1 VATLVRDPE
10 PIELQQLRERR
21 EQLGLDR
28 HDEVWEGV
36 LHITP
41 PPTTEHQ
48 YVLQQLSEV
57 LGPLARSAGLVPL
70 VQVFAVGEGRDEY
83 RAPDGGLHRSQ
94 PHGVWQSTAALVI
107 EVVSPGDE
115 TWDKLPFYAA
125 HNVDELLIVDPQER
139 VVHWFALKHSKYEP
153 VQQSALIDL
162 GPAELTKQL
171 TWP

>member
-1 VATLVRDPE
+1 VATLVHDPE
-10 PIELQQLRERR
+10 PIELQRLRERR
-21 EQLGLDR
+21 EKLGLDH

-36 LHITP
+36 LHLNP
-41 PPTTEHQ
+41 PATGEHQ
-48 YVLQQLSEV
+48 CLLEE
-57 LGPLARSAGLVPL
+57 LAETLRPLARRAGLVPL
-70 VQVFAVGEGRDEY
+70 IREFGLGEGKDNY
-83 RAPDGGLHRSQ
+83 RVPDGGLHRTK
-94 PHGVWQSTAALVI
+94 PRGVWHATAALVI